1 MYYPRTSEEEL
12 PSLYE
17 ELDKRLETIEAAL
30 SERFPTAETSDG
42 YVRVQFAAANAEDF
56 VEAMSDY
63 SSVLVQFFMKVSGY
77 SYREFHRQHGV
88 KNILRFDGRK
98 TPFTDDEDA
107 LSFGEVLA
115 EELPD
120 EIFMETLLYSYAKL
134 YENDQRRFVR
144 MHYEKE
150 VREWLTEQG
159 IPNQNGEHLPGKPDV
174 IIPESRPFKVTG
186 EIRVYHPVDED
197 KRYKEFHDEA
207 REAKENYPDAH
218 FIVIAN
224 PGEEVVEDPHER
236 EELREKIASEHID
249 AIFFHDEL
257 ETDLL
262 ETLENWGI
270 QRQETLSG

>member
-1 MYYPRTSEEEL
+1 M
-12 PSLYE
+12 YE
-17 ELDKRLETIEAAL
+17 ELDERLKIIEAAL
-30 SERFPTAETSDG
+30 RERFPIVETTDG
-42 YVRVQFAAANAEDF
+42 YLRVQFEAVKTEDF

-98 TPFTDDEDA
+98 TSFTDDEDA
-107 LSFGEVLA
+107 IKFGEVLA
-115 EELPD
+115 EELPE
-120 EIFMETLLYSYAKL
+120 EIFLETLLYSYAKL

-174 IIPESRPFKVTG
+174 VIPDSRPFKVTG

-207 REAKENYPDAH
+207 REAKENYPNAY

-224 PGEEVVEDPHER
+224 PGEEVIEDPQKR
-236 EELREKIASEHID
+236 ETLREKVDSEHID
-249 AIFFHDEL
+249 GPCL
-257 ETDLL
+257 TV
-262 ETLENWGI
+262 
-270 QRQETLSG
+270 